1 MYPQKENKMQHI
13 LFGKEQWNGDEL
25 LVCYTFRYQE
35 TPDFAQREDHIGN
48 EVNPEHKEGFDNISL
63 VTKETYTAGVK
74 ASLRCA
80 FEGLG
85 CPEIILV
92 PEVEACP
99 DGAVRYG
106 ACFEIVLYRNGVN
119 IWRHYMDEEHRC
131 SWHKRLGV
139 QIPVAESE
147 QHTLCA
153 EVKENGLEFSVDG
166 WKTFLRVDDLP
177 ERFHIGMTMCEGL
190 VRLYEWTV
198 GA

>member
-1 MYPQKENKMQHI
+1 MQHI
-13 LFGKEQWNGDEL
+13 LFGNGQWNGDEL
-25 LVCYTFRYQE
+25 LTCYTFRYQE
-35 TPDFAQREDHIGN
+35 APAFAQREDHIGN
-48 EVNPEHKEGFDNISL
+48 AVNPEHKEGFDNISL
-63 VTKETYTAGVK
+63 VTKERYTAGVK

-92 PEVEACP
+92 PEVENCP
-99 DGAVRYG
+99 DGAARYG
-106 ACFEIVLYRNGVN
+106 ACFEIVLYKNGVN
-119 IWRHYMDEEHRC
+119 IWRHYMDEEHHC

-166 WKTFLRVDDLP
+166 WKTFLRVDDVP
-177 ERFHIGMTMCEGL
+177 EHFHIGMTMCEGL
-190 VRLYEWTV
+190 VRLYEWNV
-198 GA
+198 EV